1 MKDIFL
7 VLLIMVVIA
16 TPSLCVTVVPHAD
29 SSFNV
34 VSYGAKGDGQTDDS
48 QAFEKAWQNVCGA
61 TQDTTTLLIPEGK
74 TFLLQPMLFKGP
86 CKSGTI
92 NIEFQGT
99 IVAPKTQGAW
109 KWGGLN
115 KGAWVKFSGISNLV
129 IQGGGKIDGEGASWW
144 QTYPEITPNALQ
156 FHQCK
161 NLRLSNLTHIN
172 SPKIHISIYSCND
185 FSIAN
190 IHIIAPEKSQS
201 TDGIDITRSSN
212 ILVENSNIET
222 GGDCIAINNG
232 STFINIT
239 GVTCGP
245 GHGISVGSLGKNNT
259 YETAEE
265 IYVHNCTF
273 IGTQNGARI
282 KTWRGGSGYARKITF
297 EDIILVGAKNPI
309 IIDEQFYAIGHN
321 DIHTGVQV
329 SDVTYDNV
337 RGTTDSNN
345 AISLTCDDK
354 VGCTNLVFNNINI
367 TTMSGSEPFVEC
379 YMAHGKCS
387 SSFPNV
393 TCLSA

>member
-1 MKDIFL
+1 
-7 VLLIMVVIA
+7 
-16 TPSLCVTVVPHAD
+16 
-29 SSFNV
+29 
-34 VSYGAKGDGQTDDS
+34 
-48 QAFEKAWQNVCGA
+48 
-61 TQDTTTLLIPEGK
+61 
-74 TFLLQPMLFKGP
+74 MLFKGP

-92 NIEFQGT
+92 NIEGT

-109 KWGGLN
+109 KWGGIN

-282 KTWRGGSGYARKITF
+282 KTWRWLTGFGSNHSSLLLLHDIVDFHYAVWVLVHSSFRSFGTPGGSGYARKITF
-297 EDIILVGAKNPI
+297 EDIILVGANNPI